1 MPNTRQ
7 ILDSRRVFGAFAM
20 LLCVAGLSP
29 MAARQSREDETTR
42 RLWDTTFINKT
53 KKRAPARRKRVKRI
67 YRNATPAVPVL
78 GVAADTVVGVTIWRL
93 RRSRP
98 AETGERILVHESAGS
113 VEWAPERATADTKFS
128 QGDLVRLSIE
138 AARVGYLYV
147 VDREQYANG
156 SLGDPYLIFPTTR
169 TLGGDNRVRPGRII
183 EVPAQGDDPP
193 YFKLTRSRPDQV
205 GESLTVLVTPSPLEG
220 LEIGES
226 SQRISPEL
234 LATWE
239 KSWGGLVGRL
249 EMENTAGVAWTREE
263 REAGADRTRSL
274 TEDEPKP
281 QTIYFRPGAESLE
294 PFLVKVDLQYKAPAT
309 PSRSRLR

>member
-1 MPNTRQ
+1 MANTRQ
-7 ILDSRRVFGAFAM
+7 IVNSPAILGAFAM

-29 MAARQSREDETTR
+29 TAARQSREDETTR

-53 KKRAPARRKRVKRI
+53 KKRAPARRKRVKRT

-93 RRSRP
+93 RRSR
-98 AETGERILVHESAGS
+98 ADAGERILVHESAGS
-113 VEWAPERATADTKFS
+113 VEWAPERATADTKFL

-183 EVPAQGDDPP
+183 EIPAQGDDPP

-226 SQRISPEL
+226 SQRLSPEL

-239 KSWGGLVGRL
+239 KSWGGQLGRL
-249 EMENTAGVAWTREE
+249 EMEDTEGVRWTREE
-263 REAGADRTRSL
+263 REAGADRTRAL

-281 QTIYFRPGAESLE
+281 QTIYYRPGAESAE
-294 PFLVKVDLQYKAPAT
+294 PFLVKVDLQYKTAAT